1 MLYTVEICDVYTHDF
16 TWLYWTYTGKKQYA
30 LRNENELFSV
40 YEKTFT

>member
-1 MLYTVEICDVYTHDF
+1 MYIHTISHDYTEHTQE
-16 TWLYWTYTGKKQYA
+16 KKQYA